1 MRAFAVS
8 AGGSLD
14 LREVHVKGFAVK
26 GGNGARGGGGG
37 MGAGGAIFVHGGS
50 LLVQWST
57 FEGNTA
63 TGGNGST
70 GSQFD
75 GAGGGGGGLGG
86 NGGRGDDEGSVNAG
100 GGGGGSRGNGA
111 DAGSDFGAGG
121 GGTLGDG
128 GPGRDGGYRCGGEGG
143 DGNSLVPFTGEDGH
157 DGCAGGGG
165 GGGAARDPSPGGS
178 LLTQSGTGGTGGYG
192 GGGGGGGWDTG
203 DGGQGGFGGGGGA
216 GAAFAEPFPG
226 GGGGDGG
233 FGGGGGSGP
242 GGDVFGE
249 PGDGGTFA
257 GNATDF
263 GGGGGAGLG
272 GAIFGHQADIT
283 ISNSTFTR
291 NAAVRGVGGGE
302 GAQNGADAGGAIFT
316 VAGSLTV
323 VNSTVAGNEST
334 GDGAGITVYNPTTGE
349 ATSLVL
355 RNTIVA
361 ANSGRD
367 ECFVLGGVS
376 MSGWNNLVTPH
387 PLDDTRTS
395 CPGITQTGDPL
406 LAPLTLAWPGR
417 TPTMALNAASPAID
431 AGNPDLAPP
440 DDQRGTARP
449 QFAGFDIGAYEFGGP
464 SDTVPPVADPTAAPA
479 PNTNGWTNSP
489 VTVTWNW
496 ADEAGGSGIDPANC
510 TTSSSTIGEGLG
522 IVLNAGCADIAGEL
536 GSASATVNVDLTAPT
551 VTCSATPALVVGSSA
566 GSVSATVTDT
576 LSGPVDGTVTKPDR
590 GGRAGLSRG
599 QVGRRLRGRPS
610 RQHDDG
616 RLYVR
621 RAIRLRRVPRTD
633 PADQLPA
640 GVDDPREVPTRDR
653 LGCPALRSGRGR
665 VARSGV
671 PGPGHAR
678 RRQQGLRPLRRG
690 GQQVPDRREDD
701 QVVHPRRAHH
711 RSGHHRRRRFGRQ
724 HRSDEGH
731 RAVTGRRSVGL
742 PGVGMWWA
750 RSA

>member
-1 MRAFAVS
+1 M
-8 AGGSLD
+8 AG
-14 LREVHVKGFAVK
+14 R
-26 GGNGARGGGGG
+26 
-37 MGAGGAIFVHGGS
+37 
-50 LLVQWST
+50 
-57 FEGNTA
+57 
-63 TGGNGST
+63 
-70 GSQFD
+70 
-75 GAGGGGGGLGG
+75 
-86 NGGRGDDEGSVNAG
+86 
-100 GGGGGSRGNGA
+100 RGNGA
-111 DAGSDFGAGG
+111 DSGSDHGAGG
-121 GGTLGDG
+121 GGTISTNTSG
-128 GPGRDGGYRCGGEGG
+128 DGGYRCGGAGG
-143 DGNSLVPFTGEDGH
+143 DANSLIPFTGEDGH

-249 PGDGGTFA
+249 PGEGGTFA

-272 GAIFGHQADIT
+272 GAIFGHQAHIT

-334 GDGAGITVYNPTTGE
+334 GDGAGITVYKPTTGE

-431 AGNPDLAPP
+431 AGNPALAPP
-440 DDQRGTARP
+440 DDQRGVARP

-479 PNTNGWTNSP
+479 PNANGWTNSP

-510 TTSSSTIGEGLG
+510 MTSSSTIGEGLG
-522 IVLNAGCADIAGEL
+522 IVLTAGCADVAGEV

-566 GSVSATVTDT
+566 GSVSATVTDA
-576 LSGPVDGTVTKPDR
+576 LSGPVDGTVTSPIPAAELASAGVKSVDVS
-590 GGRAGLSRG
+590 GADRAGNMTT
-599 QVGRRLRGRPS
+599 VACT
-610 RQHDDG
+610 
-616 RLYVR
+616 YVVRYAFGGFLEPIPQTNYR
-621 RAIRLRRVPRTD
+621 RASTIPVKFQLGTASGALLSDQAAAALLAPVCRVQVTLDGISNGCVRYDAAANKFQIDVKTTKSITIGEHTI
-633 PADQLPA
+633 AVVITA
-640 GVDDPREVPTRDR
+640 GD
-653 LGCPALRSGRGR
+653 GS
-665 VARSGV
+665 
-671 PGPGHAR
+671 
-678 RRQQGLRPLRRG
+678 
-690 GQQVPDRREDD
+690 
-701 QVVHPRRAHH
+701 VVNTEATKVIVR
-711 RSGHHRRRRFGRQ
+711 
-724 HRSDEGH
+724 
-731 RAVTGRRSVGL
+731 
-742 PGVGMWWA
+742 
-750 RSA
+750 